1 MAYSVA
7 KLILLVAILLLPF
20 QLVGLVAYS
29 VLKKS
34 DLDRANTAVV
44 LVPAGTFAVTFLA
57 MFLWSYFHPGMM
69 FMVSGAINLFILI
82 LLGSGTVLNLAV
94 GAIVRSILQRRKASG
109 GGLYGI

>member
-1 MAYSVA
+1 MAYDVA
-7 KLILLVAILLLPF
+7 KLILLVAVLLLPF
-20 QLVGLVAYS
+20 QLLGVGAYF
-29 VLKKS
+29 VLRKN
-34 DLDRANTAVV
+34 DQQRANTAVV

-82 LLGSGTVLNLAV
+82 LLVSGTFLNLAV

-109 GGLYGI
+109 GGVYGI